1 MAAYAASRNG
11 ADVLIIE
18 KNRFV
23 GRKLRITGKGRCNVT
38 NNCDRDTFFENIP
51 VNPRFLYSAYSAFS
65 KDDTMRFFEERG
77 VPLKTERGNRVFP
90 VSDKAD
96 DIAAA
101 FERVI
106 RENNI
111 KIKRAAAE
119 SLSVNDG
126 RVTGVIADGKNYPAE
141 CAILATGGKSYPVT
155 GSDGSGYAMAE
166 EVGHTVITPKPSLV
180 PLVSEEKYC
189 GDMTGLSLKNVS
201 VTLYDTKTKKKIYT
215 ELGEMLFTH
224 FGVSGP
230 LILSASSHIRN
241 MERGRFRLLI
251 DLKPGLDEKKLDNR
265 ISRDLAEYPNR
276 EMGNVLRKLL
286 PAAIIPHILTLS
298 EIPESKKAN
307 QISRTERIHL
317 GETVKNFPV
326 TVRDFRPIEEAI
338 VTSGGIKVS
347 EIDPKTMESKL
358 IKGLFFAGEIID
370 VDAYTGGFNLQIAFS
385 TGYAAGTGAAFNTTI
400 RSTCRQIR
408 RL

>member
-1 MAAYAASRNG
+1 MAAYAADLNG

-18 KNRFV
+18 KNRLL

-38 NNCDRDTFFENIP
+38 NNCGRDTFFENIP

-65 KDDTMRFFEERG
+65 KDDTMRFFEDHG

-106 RENNI
+106 KENGI

-119 SLSVNDG
+119 RLSVNNG
-126 RVTGVIADGKNYPAE
+126 RITGVIADGKSCPAD
-141 CAILATGGKSYPVT
+141 CVILASGGKSYPVT

-166 EVGHTVITPKPSLV
+166 AVGHTVITPKPSLV

-189 GDMTGLSLKNVS
+189 GDMTGLSLKNVR
-201 VTLYDTKTKKKIYT
+201 VTLYDTKEKKKIYT

-230 LILSASSHIRN
+230 LILSASSHIRK
-241 MERGRFRLLI
+241 EEQGRFKLLI

-265 ISRDLAEYPNR
+265 ICRDLAEYPNR
-276 EMGNVLRKLL
+276 EMGNILRKLL
-286 PAAIIPHILTLS
+286 PAAIIPHILDLS
-298 EIPESKKAN
+298 GIPENKKAN
-307 QISRTERIHL
+307 QISRTERIRL

-326 TVRDFRPIEEAI
+326 TVKCFRPIEEAI

-347 EIDPKTMESKL
+347 EIDPKTMESK
-358 IKGLFFAGEIID
+358 IVKGLFFAGEIID

-385 TGYAAGTGAAFNTTI
+385 TGYAAGVSAALKEEF
-400 RSTCRQIR
+400 
-408 RL
+408 